1 MEQALISTYR
11 IRPATLADIP
21 ALSTLIDVSIRGL
34 SVGHYTP
41 AQISASIGPLFGVD
55 TTLIRD
61 STYFVVTP
69 LSTPTL
75 IVASGGWSFRKSTWG
90 GDESRSG
97 RAEGVRTAGEDPASI
112 RAMFVRPGWE
122 RKGLGRM
129 LLRFC
134 EAEAVRNGFERLE
147 LGSTLPGL
155 QFYES
160 EGYVRGEEK
169 EVDLRDGVSLM
180 IVSMRKD
187 A

>member
-1 MEQALISTYR
+1 MY
-11 IRPATLADIP
+11 
-21 ALSTLIDVSIRGL
+21 
-34 SVGHYTP
+34 
-41 AQISASIGPLFGVD
+41 
-55 TTLIRD
+55 
-61 STYFVVTP
+61 
-69 LSTPTL
+69 
-75 IVASGGWSFRKSTWG
+75 
-90 GDESRSG
+90 
-97 RAEGVRTAGEDPASI
+97 
-112 RAMFVRPGWE
+112 VRPGWE

-129 LLRFC
+129 VLRFC
-134 EAEAVRNGFERLE
+134 EEEAVRNGFARLE